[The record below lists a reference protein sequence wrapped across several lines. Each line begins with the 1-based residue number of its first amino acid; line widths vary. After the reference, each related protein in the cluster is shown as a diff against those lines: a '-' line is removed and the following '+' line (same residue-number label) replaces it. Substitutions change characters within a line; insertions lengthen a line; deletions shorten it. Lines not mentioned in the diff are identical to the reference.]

1 MAVPV
6 CKRVTGLLTGAVGVS
21 TASDCGES
29 SRVRIC
35 ERFLLKSPEGII
47 GTRSGS

>member
-6 CKRVTGLLTGAVGVS
+6 CKRVTGLLTGEVGVS
-21 TASDCGES
+21 TASNSGEL

-35 ERFLLKSPEGII
+35 DQFLLKSPEGVSTI
-47 GTRSGS
+47 

>member
-6 CKRVTGLLTGAVGVS
+6 CKRVTGLLTGEVGVS

-29 SRVRIC
+29 S
-35 ERFLLKSPEGII
+35 
-47 GTRSGS
+47 